1 MKPKRVII
9 ITDLCD
15 PVGGQEVLAL
25 KSARLLKEKGVEVVY
40 VCGDSGTSK
49 DLLAL
54 DIEVKAAQL
63 SRLLDMPRGKAF
75 RSGVYNTDARAFVE
89 RIVKTYDAPDTVF
102 HVHGWAQ
109 IFSPSI
115 FSALAPVANRTIL
128 HAHDMSLAC
137 PNGVYMDFPRSAVCN
152 RRPLSLSCL
161 ATQCDKRN
169 YAQKLWRVTRQTVL
183 ARCLSP
189 FESWAGIIVIHPQMQ
204 PMLQRFGY
212 PDELFHLVRNPA
224 SPYLERRVRA
234 EENEAFLFVGRL
246 EQEKGIVELA
256 QAAERVGVPLIC
268 VGDGSLKDWLAQT
281 FPNVTLTGRLS
292 GSEIA
297 HWATKSRAL
306 VFPSYLPEPF
316 GLVLA
321 EAVHSG
327 LPVAVTQTALMA
339 AEIQDREL
347 GLSFDVTDTASFD
360 GVLRSFRDMSE
371 TALREMSQSGFSTSE
386 RLGLEEDAWVDGLM
400 DVYEKALSL
409 VSKVD
414 NRPI

>member
-1 MKPKRVII
+1 MRLKRVII
-9 ITDLCD
+9 ITDLSE

-25 KSARLLKEKGVEVVY
+25 KSARLLKSKGVEVVY
-40 VCGDSGTSK
+40 VCGDSGASE
-49 DLLAL
+49 DLQLL
-54 DIEVKAAQL
+54 DIEVQAAHL
-63 SRLLDMPRGKAF
+63 SPLLDMPRGKAF
-75 RSGVYNTDARAFVE
+75 RSGVYNAYARDFIE

-115 FSALAPVANRTIL
+115 FAALAPVASRTIL

-137 PNGVYMDFPRSAVCN
+137 PNGVYMDFPRSTVCN
-152 RRPLSLSCL
+152 RRPLSLGCL
-161 ATQCDKRN
+161 VTQCDKRN
-169 YAQKLWRVTRQTVL
+169 YAQKLWRVTRQAVL

-189 FESWAGIIVIHPQMQ
+189 MEKWAGIIVIHPQMQ

-212 PDELFHLVRNPA
+212 PDDLFHLVRNPA
-224 SPYLERRVRA
+224 SPYLQSRAKA
-234 EENEAFLFVGRL
+234 EENKAFLFVGRL

-268 VGDGSLKDWLAQT
+268 VGDGSLRDWLAQT
-281 FPNVTLTGRLS
+281 FPNITLTGRLS
-292 GSEIA
+292 GQEIA
-297 HWATKSRAL
+297 HWAAKSRAL
-306 VFPSYLPEPF
+306 VFPSSLPEPF

-339 AEIQDREL
+339 AEIQDRAL
-347 GLSFDVTDTASFD
+347 GLSFDVTDTTSFD
-360 GVLRSFRDMSE
+360 AVLRSFRDMPE
-371 TALREMSQSGFSTSE
+371 TELREMSRSGFLTTE
-386 RLGLEEDAWVDGLM
+386 RLGLDEDAWADGLLT
-400 DVYEKALSL
+400 VYEKALSL
-409 VSKVD
+409 ASKVD